1 MVGRVLKKLQQEYAD
16 LVVEEVEVTTNPLVT
31 LRQGI
36 KMIPTLIAAD
46 KKLTGIIL
54 SEKKINDFIIRNS

>member
-1 MVGRVLKKLQQEYAD
+1 MLKKLQQEYAD